1 MQDEKTTN
9 ENRSHKDSLFV
20 DYFSKDRDWKQ
31 HFLSLYNA
39 LHGTSLQVADTQLER
54 VNIDQVL
61 YKSYYN
67 DIAVLVDGQFI
78 LMIEHQ
84 STINPNMPLRLLEY
98 IARIYGNLVDSKAK
112 FSRHLVPLAR
122 PEFYV
127 FYTGDQK
134 LPPES
139 YLHLSD
145 AFPKQDTS
153 DEASLPGVLG
163 AGSPQAVLGKGE
175 VLGGEKPRFRV
186 EGLSPPKEIT
196 LELKVKVCT
205 IKSESPSPVVHS
217 CHDLEQYVQFLELVE
232 EAKAAGQAE
241 PLTWAIQ
248 EAVRRNIL
256 RDYLER
262 RGGETLSIL
271 MAEYDYATDL
281 AVQKEEAYEDGL
293 FAGLEQGLERG
304 LATGREEGAYQTKLE
319 TARSMLS
326 EGLDPQMVARCTSLP
341 WEIVQQLAKDDT

>member
-1 MQDEKTTN
+1 MQDENPTN

-39 LHGTSLQVADTQLER
+39 LHGTNLQVETTSLER

-98 IARIYGNLVDSKAK
+98 IARIYGNIVDSKAK

-139 YLHLSD
+139 YLYLSD
-145 AFPKQDTS
+145 AFPNQAPNS
-153 DEASLPGVLG
+153 DL
-163 AGSPQAVLGKGE
+163 
-175 VLGGEKPRFRV
+175 
-186 EGLSPPKEIT
+186 T

-205 IKSESPSPVVHS
+205 IRSESPSPVVHS

-232 EAKAAGQAE
+232 EARAAGHE
-241 PLTWAIQ
+241 TPLKWAIQ

-262 RGGETLSIL
+262 KGGEVLSIL
-271 MAEYDYATDL
+271 MTEYNYATDM
-281 AVQKEEAYEDGL
+281 AVLKEEAYEDGL
-293 FAGLEQGLERG
+293 FAGLEQG
-304 LATGREEGAYQTKLE
+304 AYQNKLE
-319 TARSMLS
+319 TARRLVARGFSAEDIADLT
-326 EGLDPQMVARCTSLP
+326 GLDLHQIEELG
-341 WEIVQQLAKDDT
+341 D

>member
-1 MQDEKTTN
+1 MQDESPTN

-20 DYFSKDRDWKQ
+20 DYFSKDREWKQ

-39 LHGTSLQVADTQLER
+39 LHGTNLQVADTTLER

-84 STINPNMPLRLLEY
+84 STVNPNMPLRLLEY
-98 IARIYGNLVDSKAK
+98 IARIYGNTVDSRAK

-122 PEFYV
+122 PEFIV
-127 FYTGDQK
+127 FYTGNQK

-139 YLHLSD
+139 YLYLSD
-145 AFPKQDTS
+145 SFPNQ
-153 DEASLPGVLG
+153 
-163 AGSPQAVLGKGE
+163 
-175 VLGGEKPRFRV
+175 
-186 EGLSPPKEIT
+186 PPNADLT

-205 IKSESPSPVVHS
+205 IRSEHPSPVVHS
-217 CHDLEQYVQFLELVE
+217 CPDLEQYVQFLELVE
-232 EAKAAGQAE
+232 EAKAADRTE
-241 PLTWAIQ
+241 PLKWAIQ
-248 EAVRRNIL
+248 EAVHRNIL

-262 RGGETLSIL
+262 KGGEILSIL
-271 MAEYDYATDL
+271 MTEYSYATDM

-293 FAGLEQGLERG
+293 FVG
-304 LATGREEGAYQTKLE
+304 LATGREEGISIGLERGAYQKALE
-319 TARSMLS
+319 TARSLLAYGDAP
-326 EGLDPQMVARCTSLP
+326 EKVALCTGLPL
-341 WEIVQQLAKDDT
+341 ELVQQLAQETVK

>member
-1 MQDEKTTN
+1 MNEKPIN
-9 ENRSHKDSLFV
+9 ENRKHKDSLFV

-39 LHGTSLQVADTQLER
+39 LHGTNLQVETTSLER
-54 VNIDQVL
+54 VNLEQVL

-98 IARIYGNLVDSKAK
+98 VARIYGNIVDSNAK
-112 FSRHLVPLAR
+112 FSRHLVPLAK
-122 PEFYV
+122 PEFIV
-127 FYTGDQK
+127 FYTGSQE

-145 AFPKQDTS
+145 AFPNQALNS
-153 DEASLPGVLG
+153 DL
-163 AGSPQAVLGKGE
+163 
-175 VLGGEKPRFRV
+175 
-186 EGLSPPKEIT
+186 T

-217 CHDLEQYVQFLELVE
+217 CHDLEQYAQFLQLVE
-232 EAKAAGQAE
+232 EARATGHE
-241 PLTWAIQ
+241 NPLRWAIQ

-262 RGGETLSIL
+262 KGGEVLSIL
-271 MAEYDYATDL
+271 MTEYDYATDM
-281 AVQKEEAYEDGL
+281 AVLKEEAYEDGL
-293 FAGLEQGLERG
+293 FVGREEGISIGLERG
-304 LATGREEGAYQTKLE
+304 RATGREEGAYETKLE
-319 TARSMLS
+319 TARSLL
-326 EGLDPQMVARCTSLP
+326 LDGFSAEMISKYTSLP
-341 WEIVQQLAKDDT
+341 IEAIQQLID